1 MRCNHCVSEI
11 NRSIKMERT
20 LLTNSTYQRGKLL
33 NKHIGK
39 KIQKARKAAGFS
51 IDQLAAELTI
61 GNDVLAD
68 YESGQLQISPIELL
82 ILAEKLGVEFG
93 YFFDGFS
100 G

>member
-1 MRCNHCVSEI
+1 
-11 NRSIKMERT
+11 MERT

-39 KIQKARKAAGFS
+39 RLRKARRAASYS
-51 IDQLAAELTI
+51 IHQLASELNI
-61 GNDVLAD
+61 GTDVLAD

-82 ILAEKLGVEFG
+82 ILADILDVEFA
-93 YFFDGFS
+93 YFFEGFE